1 MKKNK
6 TFFKSSTKTL
16 SSSSAAAAATPSSS
30 SFTSNNDQLNEY
42 EIKYRKLRN
51 ERNKL
56 LRKKKGIE
64 INLKRQQMSNEL
76 KSIRKT
82 MKKLRRKHH
91 SNKIKFV
98 SPSKLSKKQKY

>member
-16 SSSSAAAAATPSSS
+16 SSSSAAAAATPSS
-30 SFTSNNDQLNEY
+30 FTSNNDQLNEY
-42 EIKYRKLRN
+42 EIKYRKIRN